1 MNGSKKV
8 WTNWSAKGALLAALL
23 LFVIAQ
29 ASPVFAATGMLTT
42 WGSGYPTPQPVALP
56 AGVTSSFVS
65 AGEDGVYA
73 ITNDGVYFWSGVVNI
88 TPTKFA
94 FPAPVTQVSFVSDRN
109 SHALAITNDGLYAW
123 GQNNAGQ
130 IGDGTTVSQWNTPVK
145 VLFPAAVTSVSAVA
159 AGYTHSLAITNDG
172 LYAWGDNWNGE
183 IGDGTRINRL
193 LPVKVALPA
202 SVTSV
207 TAIAAGHNTSY
218 AVTNDGVYAWGNDY
232 AGQLG
237 NGSFGYLPDGTSDL
251 GQVLPVKVLFNS
263 KGKIVVTSVTAITAG
278 ENYALAITNDG
289 VYGWGENITG
299 QLGNG
304 TLTNSS
310 YPTKVQF
317 SRKTLVTATAISAG
331 RSHVLAVTSDGLY
344 AWGDNSGGK
353 LGLGTMGQ
361 ADSYRWTPTKVTL
374 ESGVV
379 MAAAGSYFSVALH

>member
-1 MNGSKKV
+1 
-8 WTNWSAKGALLAALL
+8 
-23 LFVIAQ
+23 
-29 ASPVFAATGMLTT
+29 
-42 WGSGYPTPQPVALP
+42 
-56 AGVTSSFVS
+56 
-65 AGEDGVYA
+65 
-73 ITNDGVYFWSGVVNI
+73 
-88 TPTKFA
+88 
-94 FPAPVTQVSFVSDRN
+94 
-109 SHALAITNDGLYAW
+109 
-123 GQNNAGQ
+123 
-130 IGDGTTVSQWNTPVK
+130 
-145 VLFPAAVTSVSAVA
+145 
-159 AGYTHSLAITNDG
+159 
-172 LYAWGDNWNGE
+172 
-183 IGDGTRINRL
+183 
-193 LPVKVALPA
+193 
-202 SVTSV
+202 V

-304 TLTNSS
+304 TLTNSA

-317 SRKTLVTATAISAG
+317 SKKTLVTATAISAG
-331 RSHVLAVTSDGLY
+331 RSHVLAATSDGLY

>member
-1 MNGSKKV
+1 MNKPR
-8 WTNWSAKGALLAALL
+8 NWMVHGLLLAVLL
-23 LFVIAQ
+23 MFAMTQV
-29 ASPVFAATGMLTT
+29 SPAFAGTGAVTT
-42 WGSGYPTPQPVALP
+42 WGGGYPTPQPVPLP
-56 AGVTSSFVS
+56 AGVTPSFVS

-73 ITNDGVYFWSGVVNI
+73 ITNDGVYSWSGVVNI
-88 TPTKFA
+88 NATKFT
-94 FPAPVTQVSFVSDRN
+94 FPTPVTQVSYISDRN
-109 SHALAITNDGLYAW
+109 SHAFALTNDGLYGW

-130 IGDGTTVSQWNTPVK
+130 VGDGTTINRWNTPVK
-145 VLFPAAVTSVSAVA
+145 VIFPAAVTGVSAVA
-159 AGYTHSLAITNDG
+159 AGYYHSLAITNDG

-183 IGDGTRINRL
+183 IGDGTRTNRL

-237 NGSFGYLPDGTSDL
+237 NGSFGILPDGTSDV
-251 GQVLPVKVLFNS
+251 GQVLPVKVLFNT
-263 KGKIVVTSVTAITAG
+263 KGKVVVTSVTAIAAG

-289 VYGWGENITG
+289 LYGWGENITG
-299 QLGNG
+299 QLGIG
-304 TLTNSS
+304 SLTNTA

-317 SRKTLVTATAISAG
+317 SKKTVITVKAISAG
-331 RSHVLAVTSDGLY
+331 RNHTLAITSDGLY

-361 ADSYRWTPTKVTL
+361 ADSYRSSPAKVPG
-374 ESGVV
+374 EDGAI